1 MKKFKKIKNGNVTSP
16 DGFMADG
23 IFAGLKS
30 AGEDKLD
37 LGILISEYPCEW
49 AATYTDNKIKSSSI
63 DYCKEVKGKIK
74 GIIVNSGSA
83 NCCVGEQGLID
94 ARNITNKCEEIFQ
107 SKLPFLMSST
117 GVIGVEIPVGL
128 IISSIEKF
136 SPDISGGERFSRAI
150 ITTDSKTKNVSV
162 EVNSKNG
169 SYKIGGVAKGSGMI
183 HPKMG
188 TMLSYIKTDADISSS
203 NLTKILRK
211 SVKNSFNQI
220 DIDGDT
226 STNDTVVVMSNGASN
241 NKIDT
246 KEDIDKFQE
255 ALDYVTQHLAR
266 LIAEDGE
273 GISHLITVE
282 VKGAKNENDA
292 LEVSNAVV
300 SSSLVK
306 TAIFGKD
313 PNWGRIMMAIGNANA
328 EILRDKIKIYVNG
341 IQIAEEGKS
350 ISFHYQSVLSALNK
364 FQIDIVI
371 DLGIGD
377 GRGMAWGSDL
387 TEEYVIF
394 NSAYTT

>member
-1 MKKFKKIKNGNVTSP
+1 MENFKKIKNGTVTSP
-16 DGFMADG
+16 NGFFADG
-23 IFAGLKS
+23 IFAGLKPE
-30 AGEDKLD
+30 GDGKLD
-37 LGILISEYPCEW
+37 LGVLISEKPCEW

-63 DYCKEVKGKIK
+63 DYCKEVNGNIK

-94 ARNITNKCEEIFQ
+94 ARNIAHKCQEIFQ
-107 SKLPFLMSST
+107 SESPFLLSST

-128 IISSIEKF
+128 IINSIEKF
-136 SPDISGGERFSRAI
+136 KIDSKGGEKFSRAI
-150 ITTDSKTKNVSV
+150 ITTDSKTKNIAIEVS
-162 EVNSKNG
+162 SQKG
-169 SYKIGGVAKGSGMI
+169 SYSIGGVAKGSGMI

-188 TMLSYIKTDADISSS
+188 TMLSYITTDADITSSKM
-203 NLTKILRK
+203 TKMLK
-211 SVKNSFNQI
+211 NSVKNSFNQI
-220 DIDGDT
+220 DVDGDT
-226 STNDTVVVMSNGASN
+226 STNDTVVIMSNGMSQI
-241 NKIDT
+241 KIDG
-246 KEDIDKFQE
+246 KEEIDEFQK
-255 ALDYVTQHLAR
+255 ALDYVTKYLAR

-273 GISHLITVE
+273 GISHLITVD
-282 VKGAKNENDA
+282 VKGAKNDKDA
-292 LEVSNAVV
+292 LEVSNTVV

-328 EILRDKIKIYVNG
+328 EIFRDKIKIFVNG

-364 FQIDIVI
+364 FQIDIEI
-371 DLGIGD
+371 DLGISD

>member
-107 SKLPFLMSST
+107 SKSPFLMSST

-188 TMLSYIKTDADISSS
+188 TMLSYITTDADISSS

-226 STNDTVVVMSNGASN
+226 STNDTVVVISNGASN

>member
-16 DGFMADG
+16 DGFIADG

-107 SKLPFLMSST
+107 SKSPFLMSST

-162 EVNSKNG
+162 EVNSNNG

-188 TMLSYIKTDADISSS
+188 TMLSYITTDADISSS

-350 ISFHYQSVLSALNK
+350 ISFHFQSVLSALNK

>member
-1 MKKFKKIKNGNVTSP
+1 MENFKKIKNGTVTSP
-16 DGFMADG
+16 NGFFADG
-23 IFAGLKS
+23 IFAGLKPE
-30 AGEDKLD
+30 GDGKLD
-37 LGILISEYPCEW
+37 LGVLISEKPCEW

-63 DYCKEVKGKIK
+63 DYCKEVNGNIK

-94 ARNITNKCEEIFQ
+94 ARNIAHKCQEIFQ
-107 SKLPFLMSST
+107 SEFPFLLSST

-128 IISSIEKF
+128 IINSIEKF
-136 SPDISGGERFSRAI
+136 KIDSKGGEKFSRAI
-150 ITTDSKTKNVSV
+150 ITTDSKTKNIAIEVS
-162 EVNSKNG
+162 SQKG
-169 SYKIGGVAKGSGMI
+169 SYSIGGVAKGSGMI

-188 TMLSYIKTDADISSS
+188 TMLSYITTDADITSSKM
-203 NLTKILRK
+203 TKMLK
-211 SVKNSFNQI
+211 NSVKNSFNQI
-220 DIDGDT
+220 DVDGDT
-226 STNDTVVVMSNGASN
+226 STNDTVVIMSNGMSKI
-241 NKIDT
+241 KIDG
-246 KEDIDKFQE
+246 KEEIDEFQK
-255 ALDYVTQHLAR
+255 ALDYVTKYLAR

-273 GISHLITVE
+273 GISHLITVD
-282 VKGAKNENDA
+282 VKGAKNDKDA
-292 LEVSNAVV
+292 LEVSNTVV

-328 EILRDKIKIYVNG
+328 EIFRDKIKIFVNG

-364 FQIDIVI
+364 FQIDIEI
-371 DLGIGD
+371 DLGISD

>member
-1 MKKFKKIKNGNVTSP
+1 MKKFKKIKNGTVTSP

-37 LGILISEYPCEW
+37 LGIIISDHPCEW

-74 GIIVNSGSA
+74 GIVVNSGSA

-107 SKLPFLMSST
+107 SKFPFLMSST

-128 IISSIEKF
+128 IIGSIEKF
-136 SPDISGGERFSRAI
+136 NLDVSGGEKFSRAI
-150 ITTDSKTKNVSV
+150 ITTDSKTKNISI
-162 EVNSKNG
+162 EVNSKKG

-188 TMLSYIKTDADISSS
+188 TMLSYITTDADISSS

-226 STNDTVVVMSNGASN
+226 STNDTVVVMSNGASG

-246 KEDIDKFQE
+246 KEGIDEFQE
-255 ALDYVTQHLAR
+255 ALDHVTQHLAR

-350 ISFHYQSVLSALNK
+350 ISFHYQSVLSALDK

-371 DLGIGD
+371 DLGIGH
-377 GRGMAWGSDL
+377 GRGIAWGSDL

>member
-107 SKLPFLMSST
+107 SKFPFLMSST

-128 IISSIEKF
+128 IIGSIEKF
-136 SPDISGGERFSRAI
+136 SLDVSGGEKFSRAI
-150 ITTDSKTKNVSV
+150 ITTDSKTKNISV
-162 EVNSKNG
+162 DVNSKNG
-169 SYKIGGVAKGSGMI
+169 SYKIGGVAKGSGMV

-188 TMLSYIKTDADISSS
+188 TMLSYITTDADISSS

-226 STNDTVVVMSNGASN
+226 STNDTVVVMSNGASG

-246 KEDIDKFQE
+246 KEDIDEFQE
-255 ALDYVTQHLAR
+255 ALDYVTQNLAQ

-341 IQIAEEGKS
+341 IQITEEGKS
-350 ISFHYQSVLSALNK
+350 ISFHYQSVLSALDK

-371 DLGIGD
+371 DLGIGN